1 MSDLVTQKKPD
12 AIFLMGPTAS
22 GKTALAIELRKHLP
36 VEIISVDSALI
47 YRGMDIGT
55 AKPTAEELSQAPH
68 RLIDILDPALPYSAA
83 DFRRDALN
91 VMGEITA
98 QGKIPLLVGGTM
110 LYFKALLEGL
120 SPLPSADPAIRSEI
134 EQIAQKQGW
143 DEIHR
148 RLAEVDPVAAARIHP
163 NDPQRLSRALE
174 VYLISGQTLTEM
186 TQTAGEELP
195 YNVFQFAIAP
205 QDRKILHERIE
216 QRFHQMINAG
226 FEDEVRAL
234 YQRGDLHVDL
244 PSIRCVGYR
253 QMWSYLDGEIS
264 HDEMIYRGVCATR
277 QLAKRQITWLR
288 GWEHIHWLDSEQ
300 PQQALDTVMQ
310 VVCA

>member
-120 SPLPSADPAIRSEI
+120 SPLPSADPAVRSEI

>member
-1 MSDLVTQKKPD
+1 MSDLVTQQKPD

-68 RLIDILDPALPYSAA
+68 RLIDILDPSLPYSAA
-83 DFRRDALN
+83 DFRRDALK
-91 VMGEITA
+91 VMSEITA

-120 SPLPSADPAIRSEI
+120 SPLPSADASVRAQI
-134 EQIAQKQGW
+134 EQIAQEHGW
-143 DEIHR
+143 SEVHR
-148 RLAEVDPVAAARIHP
+148 QLAEVDPVAAARIHP

-216 QRFHQMINAG
+216 QRFHLMIDAG
-226 FEDEVRAL
+226 FEEEVRAL
-234 YQRGDLHVDL
+234 YHRGDLHVDL
-244 PSIRCVGYR
+244 PAIRCVGYR

-264 HDEMIYRGVCATR
+264 HDEMVYRGICATR

-288 GWEHIHWLDSEQ
+288 SWENVHWLDSEQ

-310 VVCA
+310 VVRA